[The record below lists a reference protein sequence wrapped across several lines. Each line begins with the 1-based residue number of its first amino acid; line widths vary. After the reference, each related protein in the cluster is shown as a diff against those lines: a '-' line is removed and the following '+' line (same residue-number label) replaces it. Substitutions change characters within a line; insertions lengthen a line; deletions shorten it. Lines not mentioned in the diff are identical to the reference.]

1 MCFCSTYILCL
12 YQISSKYT
20 HKTNRSKAIFLDID
34 GAVTRMEEIQR
45 TQSSRRGHRAHLTK
59 LQKRIED
66 IMSNENPNEMDLAA
80 LKGTLQQLQKKKE
93 ILVDLDKKI
102 IDGIKDAAELEK
114 EIMDTEDIQSDIGEK
129 IFQVETFLELQQLK
143 NISQPHTEPS
153 ESSTHSSENN
163 ASITSQAQTQNSQ
176 QVDISNEN
184 TASQPVSTP
193 EALPSI
199 QQVIAS
205 QVPPTTP
212 SNTAHTTQSTSR
224 LPKLS
229 LPTFN
234 GNSLHWQTFWDSF
247 DAAVHSNTSLSRVQ
261 KFNYLKAQTSGDAA
275 RAIGGFPLTNTN
287 YEQAIILLRERFG
300 QPYKIV
306 NAHMQA
312 LLNIASPTTNL
323 TSLRQFY
330 DTIENHIRG
339 LSALGKS
346 EESFASLLIP
356 IILGKLPV
364 DLQRNLA
371 RE

>member
-1 MCFCSTYILCL
+1 MCACFCITYIC
-12 YQISSKYT
+12 YT
-20 HKTNRSKAIFLDID
+20 RFPPNIYITNRSKAIFLDID

-80 LKGTLQQLQKKKE
+80 LKGTLQQLQRKKE

-247 DAAVHSNTSLSRVQ
+247 DAAVHSN
-261 KFNYLKAQTSGDAA
+261 
-275 RAIGGFPLTNTN
+275 
-287 YEQAIILLRERFG
+287 
-300 QPYKIV
+300 
-306 NAHMQA
+306 
-312 LLNIASPTTNL
+312 
-323 TSLRQFY
+323 
-330 DTIENHIRG
+330 
-339 LSALGKS
+339 
-346 EESFASLLIP
+346 
-356 IILGKLPV
+356 
-364 DLQRNLA
+364 
-371 RE
+371 